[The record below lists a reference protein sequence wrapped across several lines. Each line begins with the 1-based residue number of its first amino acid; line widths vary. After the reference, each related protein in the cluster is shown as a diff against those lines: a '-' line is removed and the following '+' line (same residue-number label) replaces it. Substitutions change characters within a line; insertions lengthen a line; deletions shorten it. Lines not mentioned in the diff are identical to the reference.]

1 MRYAPPPATIHTTT
15 LNRIAPMPPQ
25 PYPPTTPPTPSAGAA
40 ARIWL
45 AMGALF
51 GLLAV
56 VAGAAGTH
64 ALRDSLDTD
73 ALRVFETAARFQMY
87 HALALLAVG
96 LLAIRLRSLALSV
109 AGALFALGTLLF
121 SGSLYAL
128 ALSGVGVLGAV
139 APVGGVCLMAGWAAL
154 AIAALR
160 RQ

>member
-1 MRYAPPPATIHTTT
+1 MTQNDLCEHPRSTRSTI
-15 LNRIAPMPPQ
+15 
-25 PYPPTTPPTPSAGAA
+25 A

-45 AMGALF
+45 AAGALF

-56 VAGAAGTH
+56 VVGAAGTH
-64 ALRDSLDTD
+64 ALRDALDAD

-96 LLAIRLRSLALSV
+96 LIAMRRRSLALNV

-154 AIAALR
+154 AIAALW

>member
-1 MRYAPPPATIHTTT
+1 MTILT
-15 LNRIAPMPPQ
+15 NRIQDNKPPMPPQ
-25 PYPPTTPPTPSAGAA
+25 PRPPTTPAPPTPSDSAA
-40 ARIWL
+40 YARIWL
-45 AMGALF
+45 AAGALF

-64 ALRDSLDTD
+64 ALRDALDAD

-96 LLAIRLRSLALSV
+96 LLAMRRRSLALNV

-154 AIAALR
+154 AVTALR

>member
-1 MRYAPPPATIHTTT
+1 
-15 LNRIAPMPPQ
+15 MPPQ
-25 PYPPTTPPTPSAGAA
+25 PHPSPTTPPTPSAGGA

-45 AMGALF
+45 AAGALF

-96 LLAIRLRSLALSV
+96 LLAMRRRSLALNV

>member
-1 MRYAPPPATIHTTT
+1 
-15 LNRIAPMPPQ
+15 MPPQ
-25 PYPPTTPPTPSAGAA
+25 PHPSPTTPPAPSAGA

-45 AMGALF
+45 AAGALF

-64 ALRDSLDTD
+64 ALRDALDAD

-96 LLAIRLRSLALSV
+96 LLAIRRRSLALNV